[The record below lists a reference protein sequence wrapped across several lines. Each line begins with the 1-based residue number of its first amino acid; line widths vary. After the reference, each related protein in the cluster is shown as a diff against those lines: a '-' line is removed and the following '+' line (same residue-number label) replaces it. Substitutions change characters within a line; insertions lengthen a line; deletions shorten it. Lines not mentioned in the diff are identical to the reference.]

1 MISGYGKAEAP
12 PIRNL
17 MHAVGRQLN
26 IRGFLATQFA
36 DQFGKAAVNIGE
48 LLAAGQIKWKED
60 RFDWENF
67 PAALESL
74 LTGTK
79 FGKVSRPGRCPY
91 ICGEFVP

>member
-17 MHAVGRQLN
+17 MHAVGRQLSF
-26 IRGFLATQFA
+26 RGFLALQWANQFS
-36 DQFGKAAVNIGE
+36 KALAHIGE
-48 LLAAGQIKWKED
+48 LFAAGQIKWKED

-67 PAALESL
+67 PSALNSL

-79 FGKVSRPGRCPY
+79 FGKVSALARSDMHMC
-91 ICGEFVP
+91 